1 MLNQQNEEKSILMSE
16 SLIGELDLE
25 SNQIEALHTTKI
37 IVIEFISNFVNDVI
51 IGQLRSIGFDK
62 ETQILTCELNAALD
76 SCFNF
81 FELYRQGYITLH
93 GIKLHK
99 GESVISILKTSNTPY
114 ELKKCNLYDVDA
126 SEGCTIVLAIK
137 P

>member
-1 MLNQQNEEKSILMSE
+1 M
-16 SLIGELDLE
+16 
-25 SNQIEALHTTKI
+25 
-37 IVIEFISNFVNDVI
+37 SNFVNDVI

-62 ETQILTCELNAALD
+62 ESQILTCELNAALD

-81 FELYRQGYITLH
+81 FELYRQGHITLH

-99 GESVISILKTSNTPY
+99 GENVIPVLKTSNTPY

-126 SEGCTIVLAIK
+126 SEGCTIVLTIK